1 MSESRYF
8 RFTEEANKFAEAL
21 ISAEIF
27 KDKHQVAQFGFTLGI
42 KDKKHLEIDTK
53 DLKKRTEK
61 APGAFFR
68 IVSEMSLEIIYQRLF
83 PETNKDDLGIAIQR
97 AASYGLL
104 ICEKKFYD
112 SDNEIILWDSLQK
125 YLDR

>member
-8 RFTEEANKFAEAL
+8 RFTEEANKFAEVL

-27 KDKHQVAQFGFTLGI
+27 KDKHQVAQFCFSLGI
-42 KDKKHLEIDTK
+42 KDKKHLEIESK
-53 DLKKRTEK
+53 DLKKRTEA

-68 IVSEMSLEIIYQRLF
+68 IVSEMSLETIYLRLF
-83 PETNKDDLGIAIQR
+83 PKTNKDDLGIAIQK
-97 AASYGLL
+97 AASHGLL

-112 SDNEIILWDSLQK
+112 SDNEVILWDPLQK
-125 YLDR
+125 YID

>member
-8 RFTEEANKFAEAL
+8 RFTEEANKFAEVL

-27 KDKHQVAQFGFTLGI
+27 KDKHQVAQFGFTLGV
-42 KDKKHLEIDTK
+42 KDKKHLGIDSK

-68 IVSEMSLEIIYQRLF
+68 IVSEMSLETIYLRLF
-83 PETNKDDLGIAIQR
+83 PETNKDDLGISIQR

-104 ICEKKFYD
+104 ICKKKFYD
-112 SDNEIILWDSLQK
+112 SDNEVILWDSLQK
-125 YLDR
+125 YID

>member
-8 RFTEEANKFAEAL
+8 RFTEEANKFAEVL

-27 KDKHQVAQFGFTLGI
+27 KDKHQVAQFGFSLGV
-42 KDKKHLEIDTK
+42 KDKKHLGIDSK

-68 IVSEMSLEIIYQRLF
+68 IVSEMSLETIYLRLF
-83 PETNKDDLGIAIQR
+83 PETNKDDLGISIQR

-104 ICEKKFYD
+104 ICKKKFYD
-112 SDNEIILWDSLQK
+112 SDNEVILWDPLQK
-125 YLDR
+125 YID

>member
-27 KDKHQVAQFGFTLGI
+27 KDKHQVAQFGFSLGV
-42 KDKKHLEIDTK
+42 KDKKHLEIDSK
-53 DLKKRTEK
+53 DLKKRTER

-68 IVSEMSLEIIYQRLF
+68 IVSEMSLETIYLRLF
-83 PETNKDDLGIAIQR
+83 PETNKDDLGISIQR

-104 ICEKKFYD
+104 ICKKKFYD
-112 SDNEIILWDSLQK
+112 SDNEVILWDSLQK
-125 YLDR
+125 YID

>member
-8 RFTEEANKFAEAL
+8 RFTEEANKFAEVL

-27 KDKHQVAQFGFTLGI
+27 KDKHQVAQFGFSLGV
-42 KDKKHLEIDTK
+42 KDKKHLGIDSK
-53 DLKKRTEK
+53 DLKKRTER

-68 IVSEMSLEIIYQRLF
+68 IVSEMSLETIYLRLF
-83 PETNKDDLGIAIQR
+83 PETNKDDLGISIQR

-104 ICEKKFYD
+104 ICKKKFYD
-112 SDNEIILWDSLQK
+112 SDNEVILWDPLQK
-125 YLDR
+125 YID

>member
-8 RFTEEANKFAEAL
+8 RFTEEANKFAEVL

-27 KDKHQVAQFGFTLGI
+27 KDKHQVAQFGFSLGV
-42 KDKKHLEIDTK
+42 KDKKHLGIDSK
-53 DLKKRTEK
+53 DLKKRTEA

-68 IVSEMSLEIIYQRLF
+68 IVSEMSLETIYLRLF
-83 PETNKDDLGIAIQR
+83 PETNKDDLGISIQR

-104 ICEKKFYD
+104 ICKKKFYD
-112 SDNEIILWDSLQK
+112 SDNEVILWDSLQK
-125 YLDR
+125 YID